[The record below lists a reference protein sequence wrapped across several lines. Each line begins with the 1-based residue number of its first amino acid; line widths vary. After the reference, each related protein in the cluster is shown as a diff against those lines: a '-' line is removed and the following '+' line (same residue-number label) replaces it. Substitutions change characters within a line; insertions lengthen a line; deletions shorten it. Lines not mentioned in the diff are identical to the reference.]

1 MPLNTTL
8 HKQRGGN
15 SLSEPPMQ
23 PLDLVAPV
31 QGLTGWPGVKSA
43 SSAETGPFF
52 TVVLFAQK
60 Q

>member
-1 MPLNTTL
+1 
-8 HKQRGGN
+8 
-15 SLSEPPMQ
+15 MQ